1 MSGRRGRQLGASRAF
16 RAVLVVAVPFL
27 AGCLRQS
34 VDVTKLERDQP
45 SYMLVARSVW
55 LFNTG
60 SIQQALTEKAQQVC
74 APGGIAHVTVA
85 QPDYIGSNILPPRGY
100 VHCR

>member
-1 MSGRRGRQLGASRAF
+1 MI
-16 RAVLVVAVPFL
+16 PCL
-27 AGCLRQS
+27 AGCLHQS

-55 LFNTG
+55 LFDTA
-60 SIQQALTEKAQQVC
+60 SIQQSLTDKAQQVC
-74 APGGIAHVTVA
+74 ASNGIANLMVA
-85 QPDYIGSNILPPRGY
+85 EPGYIGSDILPPRGY